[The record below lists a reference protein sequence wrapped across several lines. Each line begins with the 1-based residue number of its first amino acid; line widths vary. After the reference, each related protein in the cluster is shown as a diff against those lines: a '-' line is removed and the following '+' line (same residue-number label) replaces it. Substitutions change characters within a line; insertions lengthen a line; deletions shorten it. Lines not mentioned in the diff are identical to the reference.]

1 MMTRRS
7 NRERA
12 PSRKVM
18 ESQTPTRVQ
27 PSINASDKPVLKD
40 FGKKDDAVVKLPSQS
55 PQHKAHNSK
64 PSPKP
69 QAQKPQ
75 PKVPSPKPNP
85 KPSPEPSPKP
95 SPVAQVQQK
104 LQVMESQKP
113 IQDDA
118 VAKVPAKGSQPKA
131 HCQKL
136 TAKSPTQSPQFKA
149 HSPKP
154 GPKPSSVAQ
163 VQQKSRVQQETN
175 DQSVHFSG
183 VNTTNECNEF
193 PTTHYALTL

>member
-27 PSINASDKPVLKD
+27 QSINASDKPVLKD
-40 FGKKDDAVVKLPSQS
+40 FGKKDDAV
-55 PQHKAHNSK
+55 
-64 PSPKP
+64 
-69 QAQKPQ
+69 
-75 PKVPSPKPNP
+75 
-85 KPSPEPSPKP
+85 
-95 SPVAQVQQK
+95 
-104 LQVMESQKP
+104 
-113 IQDDA
+113 
-118 VAKVPAKGSQPKA
+118 AKVPAQSSQPKV

-136 TAKSPTQSPQFKA
+136 TAKSPAQSLQFKA

-163 VQQKSRVQQETN
+163 VQQKSQVQQETN